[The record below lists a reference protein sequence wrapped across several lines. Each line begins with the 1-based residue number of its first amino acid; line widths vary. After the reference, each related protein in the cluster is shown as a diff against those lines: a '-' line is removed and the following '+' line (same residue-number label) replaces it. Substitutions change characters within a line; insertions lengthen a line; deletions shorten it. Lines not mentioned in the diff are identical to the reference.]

1 MTSIAGSNRLDV
13 NTPKPLHAGPR
24 SGELFSNLKSAR
36 FLNATA
42 RSVGFLKRKT
52 TKLTPMVLIQALIAC
67 VLSGRCSFRRLAFEV
82 GLFLDSGEGGQPG
95 TYSKQAFA
103 KRIGAPA
110 VAFVKKVVADSIRRS
125 ALGSRQTAIEGL
137 KGVKGVLVGD
147 SSVFTFHPSL
157 RSHHPGSSNQ
167 HGVATAQVRFQ
178 LVFDLLGGRWLQG
191 EPRPYRENDRSAARQ
206 ILQGVLKAGDL
217 LIRDLGY
224 ASIGVFEEI
233 AAMKAWFLSRMI
245 PGAVL
250 FEAASG
256 TRLDPLALARE
267 KAPRPGDV
275 CSVPVL
281 LGVGKRLPC
290 RLVIRN
296 DGERVGSE
304 RRRRLAKEAK
314 RRGTAP
320 AKPYLKLQNW
330 TLLVSNLDEGA
341 ASSEQLLALYETRWR
356 IENVFK
362 LAKSETKLSKLVGHR
377 SNPHHIDLLLWGW
390 ILAMVEFGK
399 MGFFATIESRLRSDG
414 RSECVPVERSI
425 FKAMER
431 LLEIAATAIE
441 LAAAGSLAELMRR
454 TMAQIEYH
462 DRYEKRERKSLP
474 ALIGRV
480 LNLHHAYALG

>member
-1 MTSIAGSNRLDV
+1 MSWWA
-13 NTPKPLHAGPR
+13 TP
-24 SGELFSNLKSAR
+24 
-36 FLNATA
+36 
-42 RSVGFLKRKT
+42 
-52 TKLTPMVLIQALIAC
+52 
-67 VLSGRCSFRRLAFEV
+67 RCSPSTPPCAATTPE
-82 GLFLDSGEGGQPG
+82 
-95 TYSKQAFA
+95 AA
-103 KRIGAPA
+103 
-110 VAFVKKVVADSIRRS
+110 IR
-125 ALGSRQTAIEGL
+125 T
-137 KGVKGVLVGD
+137 
-147 SSVFTFHPSL
+147 
-157 RSHHPGSSNQ
+157 
-167 HGVATAQVRFQ
+167 GVATAQVRFQ

-399 MGFFATIESRLRSDG
+399 MASSPRSSRACARTGAANAFRSNEASSKRWSGSSKSRPRLLSSPPQEALRSSCGERWPKLNTTTATRKG
-414 RSECVPVERSI
+414 RGNPFPR
-425 FKAMER
+425 
-431 LLEIAATAIE
+431 
-441 LAAAGSLAELMRR
+441 
-454 TMAQIEYH
+454 
-462 DRYEKRERKSLP
+462 
-474 ALIGRV
+474 
-480 LNLHHAYALG
+480 

>member
-1 MTSIAGSNRLDV
+1 M
-13 NTPKPLHAGPR
+13 
-24 SGELFSNLKSAR
+24 
-36 FLNATA
+36 
-42 RSVGFLKRKT
+42 
-52 TKLTPMVLIQALIAC
+52 
-67 VLSGRCSFRRLAFEV
+67 
-82 GLFLDSGEGGQPG
+82 
-95 TYSKQAFA
+95 
-103 KRIGAPA
+103 
-110 VAFVKKVVADSIRRS
+110 
-125 ALGSRQTAIEGL
+125 
-137 KGVKGVLVGD
+137 
-147 SSVFTFHPSL
+147 
-157 RSHHPGSSNQ
+157 
-167 HGVATAQVRFQ
+167 
-178 LVFDLLGGRWLQG
+178 
-191 EPRPYRENDRSAARQ
+191 
-206 ILQGVLKAGDL
+206 LKAGDL

-304 RRRRLAKEAK
+304 RRRCLAKEAK

-474 ALIGRV
+474 ALIGRA